1 MTTASEQEG
10 RFMVAV
16 GAMIEHEPS
25 GKILLAKRVDTADY
39 LPGIWEDIGGRI
51 KQFEEPEDALRR
63 EVREETGLDI
73 EILKPLA
80 IFHDYRGERG
90 AENELLIITYWCK
103 ARSNQVVLSNE
114 HSAYQWVSPQEG
126 LELAEHIGVKR
137 DIQALIAE
145 IT

>member
-1 MTTASEQEG
+1 MNTASEQEG

-25 GKILLAKRVDTADY
+25 GKILLSKRADAADY

-51 KQFEEPEDALRR
+51 KQFEEPEEALRR
-63 EVREETGLDI
+63 EVKEETGLDI

-80 IFHDYRGERG
+80 VFHDYRGKRT
-90 AENELLIITYWCK
+90 AENELLIVTYWCK
-103 ARSNQVVLSNE
+103 AQSNQVVLSNE

-126 LELAEHIGVKR
+126 LELAEHIGVR
-137 DIQALIAE
+137 MDIQAWIAE
-145 IT
+145 IS

>member
-1 MTTASEQEG
+1 MSTASEQEG

-16 GAMIEHEPS
+16 GAMIEHESS
-25 GKILLAKRVDTADY
+25 GKIFLAKRADTADY

-51 KQFEEPEDALRR
+51 KQFEEPEEALRR
-63 EVREETGLDI
+63 EVSEETGLDI
-73 EILKPLA
+73 EILKPLT
-80 IFHDYRGERG
+80 IFHDYRGKRI

-114 HSAYQWVSPQEG
+114 HSAYQWVSPEEA
-126 LELAEHIGVKR
+126 LELVEHIGVRR

-145 IT
+145 IS

>member
-1 MTTASEQEG
+1 MTTASEPEG

-25 GKILLAKRVDTADY
+25 GKILLAKRVDMADY

-51 KQFEEPEDALRR
+51 KQFEEPEEALRR

-80 IFHDYRGERG
+80 IFHDYRG
-90 AENELLIITYWCK
+90 AENELLIRTYWCK
-103 ARSNQVVLSNE
+103 VRSNQVVLSNE